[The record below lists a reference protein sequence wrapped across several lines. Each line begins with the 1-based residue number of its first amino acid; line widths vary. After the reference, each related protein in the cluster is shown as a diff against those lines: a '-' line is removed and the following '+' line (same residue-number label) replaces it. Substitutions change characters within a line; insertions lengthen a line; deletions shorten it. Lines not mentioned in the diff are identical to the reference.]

1 MAKSPYCAR
10 DTTGGTSAVPLAAV
24 GDGAGGGE
32 VVIVGEGAEALG
44 VGLVLAGVVQAPST
58 SDARSASPFTDEM
71 LAHRATPRA
80 SRRAF
85 V

>member
-1 MAKSPYCAR
+1 
-10 DTTGGTSAVPLAAV
+10 VPLAAV

-71 LAHRATPRA
+71 LAH
-80 SRRAF
+80 
-85 V
+85 